1 MPLVSFRRTGF
12 ACLLIGALSA
22 TAFPAAAT
30 DLAEIK
36 GKGVLRVLVM
46 LDTKRPEFYS
56 IRPGTPPG
64 FDAEV
69 LDHFAALHRLKLEV
83 VPQSGWDALIPALRG
98 KKGDL
103 IAGRFTATESRKKLV
118 SFTSE
123 VFPTRNVVINRKPNK
138 PITTLEQLKAERVG
152 AIKGSSMAEAIGLS
166 GVPASSVDDS
176 IAPGG
181 YDEALKAGKITAAL
195 WGVESAIALQKE
207 DPEIQLGLFLGPP
220 GNLAYA
226 VRKDEPELL
235 KALNE
240 YIENLRKTP
249 TWSRLVV
256 KYFGAAAPEI
266 LRKARAE

>member
-12 ACLLIGALSA
+12 ARLLVAALSSA
-22 TAFPAAAT
+22 PLPALAT

-36 GKGVLRVLVM
+36 VKGVLRVLVM
-46 LDTKRPEFYS
+46 PDTKRPEFYS

-69 LDHFAALHRLKLEV
+69 LDHFAALHKLRLEV
-83 VPQSGWDALIPALRG
+83 VPQTGWDALIPALQA

-103 IAGRFTATESRKKLV
+103 IAGRFTATENRKKLV

-138 PITTLEQLKAERVG
+138 PIMTLEQLKAERVG
-152 AIKGSSMAEAIGLS
+152 VIKGSSMLEAISVS
-166 GVPASSVDDS
+166 GVPAASVDGS

-181 YDEALKAGKITAAL
+181 YEEALKAGKITAAL

-207 DPEIQLGLFLGPP
+207 DPQIQLGLFLGPP

-256 KYFGAAAPEI
+256 KYFGEAAPEI
-266 LRKARAE
+266 LKKARSE